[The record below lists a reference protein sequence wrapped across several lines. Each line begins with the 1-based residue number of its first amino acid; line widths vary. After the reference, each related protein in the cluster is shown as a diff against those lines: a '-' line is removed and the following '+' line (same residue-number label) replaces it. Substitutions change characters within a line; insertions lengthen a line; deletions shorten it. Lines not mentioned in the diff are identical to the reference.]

1 MPRKLILAGWIAMST
16 ACSVWAATSR
26 YPITAAQV
34 SDAIGSTG
42 TPVSPDAVSLLSV
55 VTASTPAPHLRVQ
68 GAERATGDQLMVRIA
83 CETPEECLPFVVS
96 LRSSAGTAARLVG
109 LFASGGS
116 PVRAASVVASGPMVI
131 RNGAQAVLL
140 LDGKHVHVQLPVVTL
155 ENGAV
160 GQRIRVTEKDKRQ
173 TYTAVVVNSG
183 LLQGRL

>member
-16 ACSVWAATSR
+16 ACSVWAAASR

-42 TPVSPDAVSLLSV
+42 TSVSPDAVSLLSV

-96 LRSSAGTAARLVG
+96 LHSSAETAARLAG
-109 LFASGGS
+109 LFAFGA
-116 PVRAASVVASGPMVI
+116 PVHAASVVASGPMVI